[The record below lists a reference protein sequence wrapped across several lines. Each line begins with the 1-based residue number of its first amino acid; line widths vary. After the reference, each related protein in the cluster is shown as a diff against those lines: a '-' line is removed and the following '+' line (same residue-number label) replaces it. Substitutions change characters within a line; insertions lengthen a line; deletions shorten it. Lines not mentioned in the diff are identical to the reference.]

1 MTMFETADMSE
12 MEIRDAFGFT
22 KTKPIVFKERGEDGQ
37 TIKTLSVSSMKLIR
51 LDTDGKMGSL
61 AITLEDGRELRI
73 CSAYLKEMQAVAR
86 VAAVPFVF
94 VLLFE
99 PLLGRGFACRP
110 SGRRGGAS
118 WLVGGA
124 LSHESLALGGKTAA
138 FGRQTMRRASGGR
151 HAASRRC

>member
-61 AITLEDGRELRI
+61 AITLEAGRELRI
-73 CSAYLKEMQAVAR
+73 CSAYLKEMQAAR
-86 VAAVPFVF
+86 FT
-94 VLLFE
+94 FE
-99 PLLGRGFACRP
+99 TK
-110 SGRRGGAS
+110 
-118 WLVGGA
+118 VDD
-124 LSHESLALGGKTAA
+124 EE
-138 FGRQTMRRASGGR
+138 
-151 HAASRRC
+151 

>member
-37 TIKTLSVSSMKLIR
+37 TIKLLGWVVSLSSMKLIR

-73 CSAYLKEMQAVAR
+73 CSAYLKEMQAAR
-86 VAAVPFVF
+86 FT
-94 VLLFE
+94 FE
-99 PLLGRGFACRP
+99 TK
-110 SGRRGGAS
+110 
-118 WLVGGA
+118 VDD
-124 LSHESLALGGKTAA
+124 EE
-138 FGRQTMRRASGGR
+138 
-151 HAASRRC
+151 

>member
-73 CSAYLKEMQAVAR
+73 CSAYLKEMQAAR
-86 VAAVPFVF
+86 ARRRWTTRSSKGCGGSACFRSSIRAAAWSGVRLSPFREAGRRELV
-94 VLLFE
+94 
-99 PLLGRGFACRP
+99 GRGRVVA
-110 SGRRGGAS
+110 
-118 WLVGGA
+118 
-124 LSHESLALGGKTAA
+124 
-138 FGRQTMRRASGGR
+138 
-151 HAASRRC
+151 

>member
-61 AITLEDGRELRI
+61 ANTLEDGRELRI
-73 CSAYLKEMQAVAR
+73 CSAYLKEMQAAR
-86 VAAVPFVF
+86 FTFETKVDDEEWQGSRRFR
-94 VLLFE
+94 LFSFFYSS
-99 PLLGRGFACRP
+99 RC
-110 SGRRGGAS
+110 
-118 WLVGGA
+118 LVGGSLVA
-124 LSHESLALGGKTAA
+124 LPGGGAA
-138 FGRQTMRRASGGR
+138 RVGW
-151 HAASRRC
+151 

>member
-1 MTMFETADMSE
+1 MFETADMSE

-73 CSAYLKEMQAVAR
+73 CSAYLKDASRSRRRWTTRSSKGCGGSACFR
-86 VAAVPFVF
+86 SSIRAAAWSGVRLSPFREAGRRELV
-94 VLLFE
+94 
-99 PLLGRGFACRP
+99 GRGRVVA
-110 SGRRGGAS
+110 
-118 WLVGGA
+118 
-124 LSHESLALGGKTAA
+124 
-138 FGRQTMRRASGGR
+138 
-151 HAASRRC
+151 

>member
-73 CSAYLKEMQAVAR
+73 CSAYLKEMQAAR
-86 VAAVPFVF
+86 FSQNLSFP
-94 VLLFE
+94 
-99 PLLGRGFACRP
+99 GFTER
-110 SGRRGGAS
+110 
-118 WLVGGA
+118 
-124 LSHESLALGGKTAA
+124 
-138 FGRQTMRRASGGR
+138 
-151 HAASRRC
+151 

>member
-51 LDTDGKMGSL
+51 LDTDG
-61 AITLEDGRELRI
+61 
-73 CSAYLKEMQAVAR
+73 
-86 VAAVPFVF
+86 
-94 VLLFE
+94 
-99 PLLGRGFACRP
+99 RGFACRP

-118 WLVGGA
+118 WFVGGA
-124 LSHESLALGGKTAA
+124 LSPESLALGGKTAN

>member
-1 MTMFETADMSE
+1 MVDPSFQGIERMTRGALYSEVRNGDDMSE

-73 CSAYLKEMQAVAR
+73 CSAYLKEMQAAR
-86 VAAVPFVF
+86 FT
-94 VLLFE
+94 FE
-99 PLLGRGFACRP
+99 TK
-110 SGRRGGAS
+110 
-118 WLVGGA
+118 VDD
-124 LSHESLALGGKTAA
+124 EE
-138 FGRQTMRRASGGR
+138 
-151 HAASRRC
+151 

>member
-1 MTMFETADMSE
+1 MPGTTRNISYDFRRTAITWKPSGGLFCAEYMHPITTVETADMSE

-73 CSAYLKEMQAVAR
+73 CSAYLKEMQAAR
-86 VAAVPFVF
+86 FT
-94 VLLFE
+94 FE
-99 PLLGRGFACRP
+99 TK
-110 SGRRGGAS
+110 
-118 WLVGGA
+118 VDD
-124 LSHESLALGGKTAA
+124 EE
-138 FGRQTMRRASGGR
+138 
-151 HAASRRC
+151 

>member
-73 CSAYLKEMQAVAR
+73 CSAYLKEMQAAR
-86 VAAVPFVF
+86 FR
-94 VLLFE
+94 LFSFFYSS
-99 PLLGRGFACRP
+99 RC
-110 SGRRGGAS
+110 
-118 WLVGGA
+118 LVGGSLVA
-124 LSHESLALGGKTAA
+124 LPGGGAA
-138 FGRQTMRRASGGR
+138 RVGW
-151 HAASRRC
+151 

>member
-1 MTMFETADMSE
+1 MFETADMSE

-73 CSAYLKEMQAVAR
+73 CSAYLKEMQAAR
-86 VAAVPFVF
+86 FTSRRRWTTRSSKGCGGSACFRSSIRAAAWSGVRLSPFREAGRRELV
-94 VLLFE
+94 
-99 PLLGRGFACRP
+99 GRGRVVA
-110 SGRRGGAS
+110 
-118 WLVGGA
+118 
-124 LSHESLALGGKTAA
+124 
-138 FGRQTMRRASGGR
+138 
-151 HAASRRC
+151 

>member
-73 CSAYLKEMQAVAR
+73 CSAYLKEMQAAR
-86 VAAVPFVF
+86 FT
-94 VLLFE
+94 FE
-99 PLLGRGFACRP
+99 TKVDDEA
-110 SGRRGGAS
+110 
-118 WLVGGA
+118 
-124 LSHESLALGGKTAA
+124 
-138 FGRQTMRRASGGR
+138 
-151 HAASRRC
+151 

>member
-37 TIKTLSVSSMKLIR
+37 TLSVSSMKLIR

-73 CSAYLKEMQAVAR
+73 CSAYLKEMQAAR
-86 VAAVPFVF
+86 FT
-94 VLLFE
+94 FE
-99 PLLGRGFACRP
+99 TK
-110 SGRRGGAS
+110 
-118 WLVGGA
+118 VDD
-124 LSHESLALGGKTAA
+124 EE
-138 FGRQTMRRASGGR
+138 
-151 HAASRRC
+151 

>member
-73 CSAYLKEMQAVAR
+73 CSAYLKEMQAAR
-86 VAAVPFVF
+86 FTFETKVD